1 MIDPTQITKFDRTQA
16 ELEWFLLFCISTA
29 GKNATVTAKKI
40 NDGIDFT
47 HRVKRFQSMGIY
59 SIGFSDTSWMI
70 LGDKYYKYNQCS
82 NWMVDFAQVVKL
94 GKYELIRKSSE
105 HIFKNEIHKRLDTVT
120 LEELLEIPGVGN
132 KTARFFL
139 MHSRPGFEG
148 AVIDTHIHGWLEK
161 VCQSELPKPT
171 TDAKYKSLE
180 RLWLSMTEVFFP
192 GLPLHVADLATWI
205 LMRTWPKYDPFK
217 KEWDPCVKTAINQAQ
232 LA

>member
-1 MIDPTQITKFDRTQA
+1 MKIDPTQITKFDRTQA

-59 SIGFSDTSWMI
+59 SIGCSDTMAI
-70 LGDKYYKYNQCS
+70 NYEYCAD
-82 NWMVDFAQVVKL
+82 WMVDFAQVVKL
-94 GKYELIRKSSE
+94 GKYDLIRKSSE
-105 HIFKNEIHKRLDTVT
+105 NIFKNEIHKRLDTVT

-139 MHSRPGFEG
+139 MHSRPGFTG

-205 LMRTWPKYDPFK
+205 LMRTWPQYDPFK

>member
-1 MIDPTQITKFDRTQA
+1 MKIDPTQITKFDRTQA

-47 HRVKRFQSMGIY
+47 HRIKRFQSMGIY
-59 SIGFSDTSWMI
+59 SIGCSDI
-70 LGDKYYKYNQCS
+70 LS
-82 NWMVDFAQVVKL
+82 NDFNYCADWMVDFAQVVKL
-94 GKYELIRKSSE
+94 GKYDLLRKSSR
-105 HIFKNEIHKRLDTVT
+105 HIFMTRTHKRLETVT

-139 MHSRPGFEG
+139 MHSRPGFTG

-217 KEWDPCVKTAINQAQ
+217 KEWDSCVKTAINQAQ

>member
-1 MIDPTQITKFDRTQA
+1 MKIDPKRITLFDRTNSM
-16 ELEWFLLFCISTA
+16 LEWFLFFCISTA
-29 GKNATVTAKKI
+29 GKNAEVQANKI
-40 NDGIDFT
+40 NGMID
-47 HRVKRFQSMGIY
+47 HVLASPHGPKGIY
-59 SIGFSDTSWMI
+59 GFSDGCADWLVQFSKCFGI
-70 LGDKYYKYNQCS
+70 
-82 NWMVDFAQVVKL
+82 
-94 GKYELIRKSSE
+94 GKYTILRESAD
-105 HIFKNEIHKRLDTVT
+105 HIYENNLRHKLDSIT

-139 MHSRPGFEG
+139 MHSRPGFTG

-171 TDAKYKSLE
+171 TDAKYQSLE

-205 LMRTWPKYDPFK
+205 LMRTWPQYDPFK

-232 LA
+232 LV